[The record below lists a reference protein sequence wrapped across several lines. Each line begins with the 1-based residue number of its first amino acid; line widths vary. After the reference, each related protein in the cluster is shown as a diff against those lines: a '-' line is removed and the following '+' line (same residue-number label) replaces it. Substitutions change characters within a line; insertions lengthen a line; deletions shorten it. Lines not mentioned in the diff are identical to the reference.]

1 MRRLASLL
9 LVLAAGAAAPAWK
22 PAHTVLVVLE
32 NASFEDIAGNR
43 DMSFL
48 NSLAAGGALMTNAHA
63 ASLPYGA
70 IPAGELAPLPARP
83 SQPNYLYLFSG
94 HHQGVTP
101 DSFEALADSRD
112 HTLGTAR
119 RDSAGRRL
127 DRAVANTR
135 VGIGNGTI
143 PPQWRPF
150 TTPNLGAAILA
161 AGGSFA
167 SFSESL
173 PHLRYDG
180 AADPHLLRDEYR
192 RKHNPAINWVNLSG
206 RTIPAARSRY
216 VLPAQ
221 SNLGFANTVDPAGVR
236 YRGFAVDAA
245 GNAIGFERLPEVSL
259 VIPNER
265 HDLHSGTATVADVWL
280 RRNIGPYAQW
290 ARANDSLLVITFD
303 EPGGDPSRQRIMT
316 LFYGPPG
323 RVPPGHYDEPIDALN
338 VLATVLDRHGV
349 LDRFRADFREAYAD
363 APEAARELA
372 NLRPLRD
379 VFGEGP
385 ALR

>member
-1 MRRLASLL
+1 MRRFAALL
-9 LVLAAGAAAPAWK
+9 LVLATGAAAAGWK

-32 NASFEDIAGNR
+32 NASYEDVVGNR
-43 DMSFL
+43 DMPFV
-48 NSLAAGGALMTNAHA
+48 NSLAAGGALMTNARA

-70 IPAGELAPLPARP
+70 IPAGEWAPLPARP

-101 DSFEALADSRD
+101 DSFEAPADSPEYP
-112 HTLGTAR
+112 LGTAR
-119 RDSAGRRL
+119 RDAAGRRL
-127 DRAVANTR
+127 ERPLANTR

-161 AGGSFA
+161 AGESFA

-173 PHLRYDG
+173 PHPRYDG
-180 AADPHLLRDEYR
+180 AADPQMLRDEYR
-192 RKHNPAINWVNLSG
+192 RKHNPAINWVNLTG
-206 RTIPAARSRY
+206 RTIPAARARF
-216 VLPAQ
+216 VLPVH
-221 SNLGFANTVDPAGVR
+221 SNLGFAATVDPDGVR
-236 YRGFAVDAA
+236 YRGFAVDAD
-245 GNAIGFERLPEVSL
+245 GNAIGFERLPAVSL

-265 HDLHSGTATVADVWL
+265 HDLHSGTAMVADVWL

-303 EPGGDPSRQRIMT
+303 EPGGDPSRPRIMT

-323 RVPPGHYDEPIDALN
+323 RVRAGRYDEPIDALN
-338 VLATVLDRHGV
+338 VLATVLDRHGA
-349 LDRFRADFREAYAD
+349 LDRFRASFREAYGED
-363 APEAARELA
+363 AEAARELA
-372 NLRPLRD
+372 NLRALRD